1 MIDELIVLAL
11 VVRGTVCIP
20 DELSDS
26 TDCGGLAQVLF
37 HSVSNGRSF
46 HDRWALWFL
55 GAEFRKSYGRLVA
68 IGVTLQQ
75 MQQLAGTNPSRYS
88 PTRIFR
94 NLRRR
99 SNASRPSATL

>member
-1 MIDELIVLAL
+1 MIQL
-11 VVRGTVCIP
+11 TVG
-20 DELSDS
+20 SNS
-26 TDCGGLAQVLF
+26 SSFFF
-37 HSVSNGRSF
+37 HSVSNEPSF
-46 HDRWALWFL
+46 HDRWALCFL

-88 PTRIFR
+88 RPRIFH

-99 SNASRPSATL
+99 PNASRPSATL